1 MFCGR
6 LVTKK
11 KYDKNLRPFDFYF
24 RYKINMAVNGSTRS
38 MRQHVQ
44 RSLGDD
50 FVEPPA
56 SVMSTMPNEIDDDD
70 DEGEEFQPKAATRGR
85 TTNTPGR
92 GRGRPSRTGPKTS
105 ATVNQGDDDSME
117 TSSVTMTTGNNTTF
131 AGQQSE
137 EKGYFHHLLAGKTNI
152 QVLVDQW
159 IDSYQANRDEA
170 LIELMQFFL
179 DSSGCKGKLTQTM
192 YLKMEHVDMLR
203 AMTEHFD
210 EDTSEYPIIMSG
222 LQYKKF
228 RSSFSEFVVLLIKQA
243 SYSIIY
249 DQYMI
254 DNLVT
259 LLTALSDSPV
269 RAFRHT
275 GTLAGKKKFYY

>member
-1 MFCGR
+1 MS
-6 LVTKK
+6 L
-11 KYDKNLRPFDFYF
+11 
-24 RYKINMAVNGSTRS
+24 NGSTRS
-38 MRQHVQ
+38 LRQHVQ

-56 SVMSTMPNEIDDDD
+56 SVMPND
-70 DEGEEFQPKAATRGR
+70 DEEDDEEEEFQPKAAARGR
-85 TTNTPGR
+85 TTNTPGNR
-92 GRGRPSRTGPKTS
+92 GRGRTSRMGRKTS
-105 ATVNQGDDDSME
+105 ASINQGDDDDME
-117 TSSVTMTTGNNTTF
+117 TTSVTTANETTF
-131 AGQQSE
+131 GGQHSE

-210 EDTSEYPIIMSG
+210 EVKI
-222 LQYKKF
+222 
-228 RSSFSEFVVLLIKQA
+228 
-243 SYSIIY
+243 
-249 DQYMI
+249 
-254 DNLVT
+254 
-259 LLTALSDSPV
+259 
-269 RAFRHT
+269 
-275 GTLAGKKKFYY
+275 

>member
-1 MFCGR
+1 M
-6 LVTKK
+6 
-11 KYDKNLRPFDFYF
+11 
-24 RYKINMAVNGSTRS
+24 NGSTRS
-38 MRQHVQ
+38 LRHHVQ

-56 SVMSTMPNEIDDDD
+56 SVMSTMANDDDD
-70 DEGEEFQPKAATRGR
+70 DDDGTEDFQPKAARGR
-85 TTNTPGR
+85 NPNTSSR
-92 GRGRPSRTGPKTS
+92 GRNSTATTVGRTSRSGRKSS
-105 ATVNQGDDDSME
+105 ATVTQIDDDSME
-117 TSSVTMTTGNNTTF
+117 TGSVSMMTTTNSTMIG
-131 AGQQSE
+131 AGQQNE

-210 EDTSEYPIIMSG
+210 EVNSSLDRSPSFFIVDLGIIGISDYHVG
-222 LQYKKF
+222 FAIQKI
-228 RSSFSEFVVLLIKQA
+228 SSIVQ
-243 SYSIIY
+243 
-249 DQYMI
+249 
-254 DNLVT
+254 
-259 LLTALSDSPV
+259 
-269 RAFRHT
+269 
-275 GTLAGKKKFYY
+275 

>member
-1 MFCGR
+1 
-6 LVTKK
+6 
-11 KYDKNLRPFDFYF
+11 
-24 RYKINMAVNGSTRS
+24 MAVNGNTRS

-56 SVMSTMPNEIDDDD
+56 SVMSTMPNDIDDD

-85 TTNTPGR
+85 PSTTPGR
-92 GRGRPSRTGPKTS
+92 GRGRPSRTGRKTS
-105 ATVNQGDDDSME
+105 ATVNQADEDSME
-117 TSSVTMTTGNNTTF
+117 TGSVTMTTGNNTTF
-131 AGQQSE
+131 GGAQQSE

-210 EDTSEYPIIMSG
+210 EVKVFFI
-222 LQYKKF
+222 Q
-228 RSSFSEFVVLLIKQA
+228 
-243 SYSIIY
+243 SYSGRLPLGRLKNY
-249 DQYMI
+249 PSSHYRVSSM
-254 DNLVT
+254 
-259 LLTALSDSPV
+259 P
-269 RAFRHT
+269 
-275 GTLAGKKKFYY
+275 K

>member
-1 MFCGR
+1 MM
-6 LVTKK
+6 T
-11 KYDKNLRPFDFYF
+11 
-24 RYKINMAVNGSTRS
+24 ANGSTRS
-38 MRQHVQ
+38 LRQHVQ

-56 SVMSTMPNEIDDDD
+56 SVMPND
-70 DEGEEFQPKAATRGR
+70 DEEDDEEEEFQPKAASRGR
-85 TTNTPGR
+85 TTTTPGGR
-92 GRGRPSRTGPKTS
+92 GRGRPSRTGRKSS
-105 ATVNQGDDDSME
+105 ATVNQGDEDSME
-117 TSSVTMTTGNNTTF
+117 ASSVTTGNETTF
-131 AGQQSE
+131 GGGGQHSE

-210 EDTSEYPIIMSG
+210 EVIS
-222 LQYKKF
+222 
-228 RSSFSEFVVLLIKQA
+228 
-243 SYSIIY
+243 
-249 DQYMI
+249 
-254 DNLVT
+254 VT
-259 LLTALSDSPV
+259 I
-269 RAFRHT
+269 F
-275 GTLAGKKKFYY
+275 GTND

>member
-1 MFCGR
+1 M
-6 LVTKK
+6 T
-11 KYDKNLRPFDFYF
+11 
-24 RYKINMAVNGSTRS
+24 VNGNTRS
-38 MRQHVQ
+38 LRQHVQ

-56 SVMSTMPNEIDDDD
+56 SVMSSMPNDDED
-70 DEGEEFQPKAATRGR
+70 DEGEEFQPKGTSRGGRATTIS
-85 TTNTPGR
+85 TTTPTAGR
-92 GRGRPSRTGPKTS
+92 GRGRPSRTGRKIS
-105 ATVNQGDDDSME
+105 GTVNQADEDSME
-117 TSSVTMTTGNNTTF
+117 TGSVTMTTGNNTTYVG
-131 AGQQSE
+131 APQPE

-210 EDTSEYPIIMSG
+210 E
-222 LQYKKF
+222 
-228 RSSFSEFVVLLIKQA
+228 VIKEERWK
-243 SYSIIY
+243 Y
-249 DQYMI
+249 
-254 DNLVT
+254 
-259 LLTALSDSPV
+259 
-269 RAFRHT
+269 
-275 GTLAGKKKFYY
+275 

>member
-1 MFCGR
+1 M
-6 LVTKK
+6 T
-11 KYDKNLRPFDFYF
+11 
-24 RYKINMAVNGSTRS
+24 VNGSTRS
-38 MRQHVQ
+38 LRQHVQ

-56 SVMSTMPNEIDDDD
+56 SVMSTMPNDDDEDDD
-70 DEGEEFQPKAATRGR
+70 DETEDFQPKAASRGR
-85 TTNTPGR
+85 TSTTPGQTR
-92 GRGRPSRTGPKTS
+92 ARNSAGGRASRAGRKSS
-105 ATVNQGDDDSME
+105 ATINQGDEDSME
-117 TSSVTMTTGNNTTF
+117 TGSVSTMGANNTTMGA
-131 AGQQSE
+131 AGHQTE

-210 EDTSEYPIIMSG
+210 EVSHSPS
-222 LQYKKF
+222 
-228 RSSFSEFVVLLIKQA
+228 
-243 SYSIIY
+243 
-249 DQYMI
+249 
-254 DNLVT
+254 
-259 LLTALSDSPV
+259 SDSV
-269 RAFRHT
+269 NILLRAGLLGISDHHVGFT
-275 GTLAGKKKFYY
+275 VQEVSYLLQ

>member
-1 MFCGR
+1 MFS
-6 LVTKK
+6 TKK
-11 KYDKNLRPFDFYF
+11 IIFSSLISDRK
-24 RYKINMAVNGSTRS
+24 MAVNGNTRS
-38 MRQHVQ
+38 LRQHVQ

-56 SVMSTMPNEIDDDD
+56 SVMPQDDDDD
-70 DEGEEFQPKAATRGR
+70 DEEEEFQPKAASRGR
-85 TTNTPGR
+85 TTTTPGGR
-92 GRGRPSRTGPKTS
+92 GRGRPSRTGRKTS
-105 ATVNQGDDDSME
+105 ATANQADEDSIE
-117 TSSVTMTTGNNTTF
+117 TGSVTMTTGNNTTV
-131 AGQQSE
+131 AGQYSE

-210 EDTSEYPIIMSG
+210 E
-222 LQYKKF
+222 
-228 RSSFSEFVVLLIKQA
+228 VN
-243 SYSIIY
+243 IY
-249 DQYMI
+249 M
-254 DNLVT
+254 
-259 LLTALSDSPV
+259 
-269 RAFRHT
+269 
-275 GTLAGKKKFYY
+275 K

>member
-1 MFCGR
+1 M
-6 LVTKK
+6 T
-11 KYDKNLRPFDFYF
+11 
-24 RYKINMAVNGSTRS
+24 VNGNTRS
-38 MRQHVQ
+38 LRQHVQ

-56 SVMSTMPNEIDDDD
+56 SVMPND
-70 DEGEEFQPKAATRGR
+70 DEEDEEEEEFQPKAASRGR
-85 TTNTPGR
+85 TTTTPGGR
-92 GRGRPSRTGPKTS
+92 GRGRPSRTGRKTS
-105 ATVNQGDDDSME
+105 GTVDDDSME
-117 TSSVTMTTGNNTTF
+117 TSSVTTGNNTTF
-131 AGQQSE
+131 AAGHSE

-210 EDTSEYPIIMSG
+210 EVKSHW
-222 LQYKKF
+222 K
-228 RSSFSEFVVLLIKQA
+228 
-243 SYSIIY
+243 SI
-249 DQYMI
+249 DQMKILFCLGYI
-254 DNLVT
+254 GISNHY
-259 LLTALSDSPV
+259 V
-269 RAFRHT
+269 RFT
-275 GTLAGKKKFYY
+275 I

>member
-1 MFCGR
+1 M
-6 LVTKK
+6 T
-11 KYDKNLRPFDFYF
+11 
-24 RYKINMAVNGSTRS
+24 VNGNTRS

-56 SVMSTMPNEIDDDD
+56 SVMPNEVDDDD
-70 DEGEEFQPKAATRGR
+70 DEGEEFQPKAASRGR
-85 TTNTPGR
+85 GTTTPGR
-92 GRGRPSRTGPKTS
+92 GRGRPSRTGRKTS
-105 ATVNQGDDDSME
+105 ATINQADEDSME
-117 TSSVTMTTGNNTTF
+117 TNSVTMTTGNNTTI
-131 AGQQSE
+131 ASAQQSE
-137 EKGYFHHLLAGKTNI
+137 EKGYFHHLLSGKTNI

-210 EDTSEYPIIMSG
+210 EVRPLIDIMS
-222 LQYKKF
+222 
-228 RSSFSEFVVLLIKQA
+228 
-243 SYSIIY
+243 
-249 DQYMI
+249 
-254 DNLVT
+254 
-259 LLTALSDSPV
+259 
-269 RAFRHT
+269 
-275 GTLAGKKKFYY
+275 

>member
-1 MFCGR
+1 M
-6 LVTKK
+6 T
-11 KYDKNLRPFDFYF
+11 
-24 RYKINMAVNGSTRS
+24 VNGSTRS
-38 MRQHVQ
+38 LRQHIQ

-50 FVEPPA
+50 FVEPP
-56 SVMSTMPNEIDDDD
+56 SVMSIMANDDDD
-70 DEGEEFQPKAATRGR
+70 DDDDGTEDFQPKAAPSKGRSRGGGR
-85 TTNTPGR
+85 QPRGGGGRKTGSTTH
-92 GRGRPSRTGPKTS
+92 
-105 ATVNQGDDDSME
+105 QIDDESME
-117 TSSVTMTTGNNTTF
+117 TSSVTMATGNNTTV

-210 EDTSEYPIIMSG
+210 EVNF
-222 LQYKKF
+222 LF
-228 RSSFSEFVVLLIKQA
+228 
-243 SYSIIY
+243 
-249 DQYMI
+249 
-254 DNLVT
+254 
-259 LLTALSDSPV
+259 
-269 RAFRHT
+269 
-275 GTLAGKKKFYY
+275 

>member
-1 MFCGR
+1 M
-6 LVTKK
+6 T
-11 KYDKNLRPFDFYF
+11 
-24 RYKINMAVNGSTRS
+24 ANGSTRS
-38 MRQHVQ
+38 LRQHVQ

-56 SVMSTMPNEIDDDD
+56 SVMSTMPNDDDD
-70 DEGEEFQPKAATRGR
+70 DDDGTEEFQPKAAARGR
-85 TTNTPGR
+85 TTTTPGQARAR
-92 GRGRPSRTGPKTS
+92 GAGRQSRTGRKTS
-105 ATVNQGDDDSME
+105 ATMNPADEDSME
-117 TSSVTMTTGNNTTF
+117 TGSVSMTPRNNTTSGG
-131 AGQQSE
+131 AGQHTE

-210 EDTSEYPIIMSG
+210 EVSRIELMVS
-222 LQYKKF
+222 
-228 RSSFSEFVVLLIKQA
+228 VVLRLAQGFVGISHHHVGSAVQEVSLIVQRVCRSADQA
-243 SYSIIY
+243 S
-249 DQYMI
+249 
-254 DNLVT
+254 V
-259 LLTALSDSPV
+259 LLDYLRSVHDRQSGHAPHGALGFTRPSLSSHGHV
-269 RAFRHT
+269 GR
-275 GTLAGKKKFYY
+275 